1 MLMSASLELM
11 QYFVQKP
18 VVRRCLIL
26 EKTIYMV
33 MVYKVFFRGYLKI
46 LENKT

>member
-18 VVRRCLIL
+18 VVRRCLIW
-26 EKTIYMV
+26 EKTIYGFGF
-33 MVYKVFFRGYLKI
+33 KFFIRGYLKI